1 MSASKANVSF
11 AELLAN
17 TDSDAAKWRRWFD
30 EQPLTVL
37 DLPLSIAL
45 AKNVR
50 EFLLHIFAV
59 ELRYAER
66 LTGTPVTEYETLPT
80 TSIADLFGVSER
92 ARVLYRQ
99 YLDTATDDDLA
110 KVMEFPTR
118 TAGIIRSSKRKM
130 FAHALIHSMRHWAQ
144 LATAL
149 REAGSDSRLGALLG
163 ALFSRN
169 SPIRTTFLITSHQP
183 LATCILISHS
193 PGKLHATEIRLRC
206 LTIRVIRLWPTTAA
220 TPHRAAR

>member
-1 MSASKANVSF
+1 VSASNANVSF

-17 TDSDAAKWRRWFD
+17 NDSDAAKWRKWFD
-30 EQPLTVL
+30 EQPATVL

-45 AKNVR
+45 VRNVR

-66 LTGTPVTEYETLPT
+66 LTGAPVTEYETLPT
-80 TSIADLFGVSER
+80 ASIADLFGVSER

-99 YLDTATDDDLA
+99 YLDKATDNDLA
-110 KVMEFPTR
+110 EIMEFPTR
-118 TAGIIRSSKRKM
+118 TAGVVRSSKRKM

-149 REAGSDSRLGALLG
+149 REAGYPTNWGKD
-163 ALFSRN
+163 
-169 SPIRTTFLITSHQP
+169 FLYTD
-183 LATCILISHS
+183 AM
-193 PGKLHATEIRLRC
+193 E
-206 LTIRVIRLWPTTAA
+206 
-220 TPHRAAR
+220 